1 MFGIEMSLL
10 MYAALFVGVLLV
22 VEGAYQLTVD
32 ARYGPRAVVNRR
44 MRMIEAGADQSQV
57 LKALRREPRDPEGAA
72 RWLPMIA
79 LVERR
84 LAQAGLAVPVHRLLL
99 WAVGL
104 ALLGLISLRLVTTLP
119 PPLAVLSALAFALA
133 VPALYVE
140 WRRRRR
146 IRQFGEQLPAALD
159 LLVRSLKVGH
169 PLSAALNIVAEELP
183 DPIGTEFGIVID
195 EITYGL
201 DLEDAFEHLNERV
214 EVPDLRYMT
223 VAINIQYSAGGNLAE
238 ILAGLARVI
247 RDRFHMSRKIKAVSA
262 EGRLSAVFLSTFPVG
277 LAGALYLINPN
288 YYAQIADDPMFPFL
302 TGLTVVLLIVNV
314 IAMRWLV
321 NFKV

>member
-1 MFGIEMSLL
+1 MFGIEMSLF

-44 MRMIEAGADQSQV
+44 MRMIEAGADHSQV
-57 LKALRREPRDPEGAA
+57 LKALRREPRDLEGSA
-72 RWLPMIA
+72 RWLSGIA

-84 LAQAGLAVPVHRLLL
+84 LAQAGLAVPIHRLLL
-99 WAVGL
+99 WVV
-104 ALLGLISLRLVTTLP
+104 ALTLVGLISLRLFTTVPL
-119 PPLAVLSALAFALA
+119 PLALLASTGLALA

-146 IRQFGEQLPAALD
+146 VRQFGEQLPAALD
-159 LLVRSLKVGH
+159 LLVRSLRVGH

-201 DLEDAFEHLNERV
+201 DLEDAFQHLNERV

-262 EGRLSAVFLSTFPVG
+262 EGRLSAVFLSTFPVV

-288 YYAQIADDPMFPFL
+288 YYAQVADDPMFPFL
-302 TGLTVVLLIVNV
+302 AGLTVVLLIINV
-314 IAMRWLV
+314 IAMRFLV